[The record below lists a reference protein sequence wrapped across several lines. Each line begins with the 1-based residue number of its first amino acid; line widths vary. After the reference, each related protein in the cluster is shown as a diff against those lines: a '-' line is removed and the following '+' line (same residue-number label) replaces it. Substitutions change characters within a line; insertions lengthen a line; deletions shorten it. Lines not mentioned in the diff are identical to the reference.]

1 MPREIQKMALAVLIF
16 SEGFGY
22 DIKQTSNSPK
32 KPKMTDKTGDV
43 TSDRY
48 VNWSYLRYLGCT

>member
-1 MPREIQKMALAVLIF
+1 MYIVYLWLAPQLQF
-16 SEGFGY
+16 TRY

-43 TSDRY
+43 TSDNY
-48 VNWSYLRYLGCT
+48 VN

>member
-1 MPREIQKMALAVLIF
+1 MPREIQMMALAVLIF
-16 SEGFGY
+16 SEGIGY

-48 VNWSYLRYLGCT
+48 VN